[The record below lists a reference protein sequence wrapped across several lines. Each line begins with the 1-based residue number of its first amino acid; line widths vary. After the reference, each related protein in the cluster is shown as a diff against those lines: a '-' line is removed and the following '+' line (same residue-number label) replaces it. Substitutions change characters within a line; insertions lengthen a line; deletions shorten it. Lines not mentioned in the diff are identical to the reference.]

1 MELAG
6 LQGLN
11 HSGRHLHERIKRM
24 EGKMKRTI
32 SFLALAGT
40 LGTLVILGAIVNQ
53 IRKDRKESVKSE
65 VFGGY

>member
-1 MELAG
+1 
-6 LQGLN
+6 
-11 HSGRHLHERIKRM
+11 
-24 EGKMKRTI
+24 MKRTI